1 MNNLLE
7 LGGSVDLIATAICD
21 FDTPTKHYN
30 RGDIVLNLTDIQ
42 AQAILATKNSQAKN
56 DAVVLEFGF
65 VQFNSIQCACVPLEQ
80 QIFSLLGIEEIRQ
93 SIIIQERLLHLA
105 GTKVLL
111 PTHYISNENSIRI
124 QGIEHFQLNNVND
137 TLSSIVSEEFE
148 NDRIYDVQYEVS
160 EIRHKIPLDSFE
172 ADIPYLKLQL
182 SIHGNGDKKTVD
194 GYLVIEKARM
204 HYLPVLQ
211 FASNGVSHCVLR
223 FTIIDDENKPSL
235 VI

>member
-30 RGDIVLNLTDIQ
+30 AGDIVLNLPDIQ
-42 AQAILATKNSQAKN
+42 AQAILATKNSQAKDN
-56 DAVVLEFGF
+56 AVVLDYGY
-65 VQFNSIQCACVPLEQ
+65 VQFTSIQCMMVPLTK
-80 QIFSLLGIEEIRQ
+80 QIFGLLGIEEIDF
-93 SIIIQERLLHLA
+93 SVTKEETLLHLA
-105 GTKVLL
+105 GSKVLL
-111 PTHYISNENSIRI
+111 PTNFITDESSIHIEGINEFHL
-124 QGIEHFQLNNVND
+124 QNVGD
-137 TLSSIVSEEFE
+137 SLSSIISEEFQ
-148 NDRIYDVQYEVS
+148 NDCTYNVQYEVI
-160 EIRHKIPLDSFE
+160 EKRHKVPLDSYA

-182 SIHGNGDKKTVD
+182 NVHGNGDKKTISS
-194 GYLVIEKARM
+194 YLTVEKARM

-211 FASNGVSHCVLR
+211 FTPNGISHCVLR